1 MCGKEDKMT
10 GRIEKLKKMQRAEH
24 AAISVERLVLATEA
38 YQKYAGEPVW
48 VFRAHVLAY
57 VLDHKE
63 IVIREGELLLGSASE
78 KIRAGLI
85 FPEYNSSV
93 MWLKEQIPTMP
104 TRATDP
110 LSLSEEE
117 IAIAEKYLEYWDG
130 KSTEDIMEA
139 TMPRNI
145 LDAEKAGVFKSGG
158 RGLASA
164 AICMDYQRMLAHGLR
179 WHIEECERRISD
191 AYREPM
197 NMEKEQK
204 VLYWRAVIIALEAV
218 IRYANRCAKKAESL
232 AETEKEETRRAE
244 LLELARICRK
254 VPEYPPETFY
264 EAIQYH
270 WMLHVVMHIECNAH
284 STQSHRFDKNFYPLY
299 QKDLQEGRITREKAL
314 ELIEQLMLK
323 IDTLFYIGDNYYVK
337 ANSGLPTWQVMSICG
352 TDENGEDVSNE
363 LSEIILDAAY
373 EMRLSNPP
381 LALRYSPKTSRKVID
396 KAMRLVQ
403 AGTGN
408 PAFFS
413 DDVAMEIVRKKGAD
427 NKEAHDWS
435 THGCIEPHP
444 GCGHSD
450 GSPIGGYVSMPK
462 ILEVTLHNGVDPVTG
477 LTVGLKTGEPEDFH
491 NIEELTDAFEKQM
504 YHFIDLHTEAM
515 NATMSVQAYYLPCV
529 YSSIF
534 VDDCLEEGRTIQ
546 EGGSRHKYIN
556 FFLAG
561 CATLADSLA
570 AVDYAVFQEKKLT
583 LKELVQ
589 ICDADFK
596 DQEPLRQYL
605 INRAPKFGNDIASV
619 DRRIAEI
626 EKKGCEYAQKIPD
639 HRGGWF
645 SCGNMSQTH
654 NVALGSLVGATPD
667 GRKAF
672 TFFSD
677 NGSPMNGR
685 DVNGPTAAAN
695 SVAQM
700 PHTSNFGGTLYNIR
714 FDSHAVQGEKGRRIL
729 EGVML
734 NFCEN
739 GGYHIQANVVDDEI
753 LLAAQKDPENYR
765 DLVVRVSGYL
775 AYFTELDRTVQ
786 DSIIGRSIQLAG
798 E

>member
-1 MCGKEDKMT
+1 MT
-10 GRIEKLKKMQRAEH
+10 KRIEKLKKMQRAER
-24 AAISVERLVLATEA
+24 ASVSIERLVLATEA
-38 YQKYAGEPVW
+38 YKKYAGEPVW
-48 VFRAHVLAY
+48 IFRAHVLEY
-57 VLDHKE
+57 VLDRKA
-63 IVIREGELLLGSASE
+63 IMIREGELLMGSASE
-78 KIRAGLI
+78 KLRAGLI

-93 MWLKEQIPTMP
+93 LWMKEQLPTMP
-104 TRATDP
+104 TRPTDP
-110 LSLSEEE
+110 LDMTEEE
-117 IAIAEKYLEYWDG
+117 IRIAENYLNYWDN
-130 KSTEDIMEA
+130 KSTEDIMSA
-139 TMPRNI
+139 TMPQDI

-164 AICMDYQRMLAHGLR
+164 AICMDYKRMLAHGLR
-179 WHIEECERRISD
+179 WHVEECRRLIKE
-191 AYREPM
+191 AYRTPM
-197 NMEKEQK
+197 NIEKEQK

-218 IRYANRCAKKAESL
+218 IRFARRNADAAEKL
-232 AETEKEETRRAE
+232 AEKTSDAVRRNE
-244 LLELARICRK
+244 LMEMARICRK
-254 VPEYPPETFY
+254 VPESAPETFY
-264 EAIQYH
+264 EALQYH
-270 WMLHVVMHIECNAH
+270 WLLHVVMHIECNSH
-284 STQSHRFDKNFYPLY
+284 STQSHRFDVNFYPFY
-299 QKDLQEGRITREKAL
+299 KKDIEEGRITREQAL

-352 TDENGEDVSNE
+352 TDSQGRDVSNE
-363 LSEIILDAAY
+363 LSEIILDAGY

-381 LALRYSPKTSRKVID
+381 LAVRYSPVTSKKIID

-413 DDVAMEIVRKKGAD
+413 DDVAMEIVRQKGAD
-427 NKEAHDWS
+427 DAEAHDWS
-435 THGCIEPHP
+435 IHGCIEPHP

-450 GSPIGGYVSMPK
+450 GSPVGGYISMPK
-462 ILEVTLHNGVDPVTG
+462 ILEVTLHNGLDPLTG
-477 LTVGLKTGEPEDFH
+477 LEVGLRTGDPETFKTT
-491 NIEELTDAFEKQM
+491 EELVAAFEQQM
-504 YHFIDLHTEAM
+504 YHFIDLHTRAM
-515 NATMSVQAYYLPCV
+515 NATMSVQAQYLPCV
-529 YSSIF
+529 YSSVF
-534 VDDCLEEGRTIQ
+534 VDDCLKEGKTIQ

-561 CATLADSLA
+561 CSTLADSLA
-570 AVDYAVFQEKKLT
+570 AIDFAVFQEKKVS
-583 LKELVQ
+583 LKELVH
-589 ICDADFK
+589 ICDTDFA

-605 INRAPKFGNDIASV
+605 VNKAPKFGNDIESV

-626 EKKGCEYAQKIPD
+626 ERKGCEYAQKIPD

-677 NGSPMNGR
+677 NASPMNGR
-685 DVNGPTAAAN
+685 DIHGPTAAAN
-695 SVAQM
+695 SVMHM

-714 FDSHAVQGEKGRRIL
+714 FDSHAVEGEKGRKII
-729 EGVML
+729 EGVFT

-739 GGYHIQANVVDDEI
+739 GGYHIQANVVDDEV

-786 DSIIGRSIQLAG
+786 DSIIGRSVQLAG
-798 E
+798 H

>member
-1 MCGKEDKMT
+1 MT

-38 YQKYAGEPVW
+38 YKKYAGEPIW
-48 VFRAHVLAY
+48 VFRAHVLQY
-57 VLDHKE
+57 VLEHKQ

-78 KIRAGLI
+78 KLRAGLI
-85 FPEYNSSV
+85 FPEYNSST

-104 TRATDP
+104 TRPTDP
-110 LSLSEEE
+110 LQLSEAE
-117 IAIAEKYLEYWDG
+117 IQTALDYLDYWDG
-130 KSTEDIMEA
+130 KSTEDIMAEM
-139 TMPRNI
+139 MPQDIVN
-145 LDAEKAGVFKSGG
+145 AEKAGVFKSGG

-164 AICMDYQRMLAHGLR
+164 AICMDYERMLAHGLR
-179 WHIEECERRISD
+179 WHIEWCRQLIQE
-191 AYREPM
+191 AYETPM
-197 NMEKEQK
+197 TIEKERK
-204 VLYWRAVIIALEAV
+204 VLYWQGVCIALEAA
-218 IRYANRCAKKAESL
+218 IAYAKRNAQAAEDL
-232 AETEKEETRRAE
+232 AEKTDDEKRKKE
-244 LLELARICRK
+244 LLEMARICRQ

-264 EAIQYH
+264 EAIQYQ
-270 WMLHVVMHIECNAH
+270 WMLHVIMHIECNSH
-284 STQSHRFDKNFYPLY
+284 STQSHRFDLNFYPLY
-299 QKDLQEGRITREKAL
+299 QKDLAEGRIDRDGAL

-352 TDENGEDVSNE
+352 TDENGNDVSNE
-363 LSEIILDAAY
+363 LSEIILDAGY

-381 LALRYSPKTSRKVID
+381 LAVRYSPRTSEKVID

-408 PAFFS
+408 PAFFN
-413 DDVAMEIVRKKGAD
+413 DELAMQIVRRKGAN

-435 THGCIEPHP
+435 TLGCIEPHP

-462 ILEVTLHNGVDPVTG
+462 ILEVTLHNGTDPVTG
-477 LTVGLKTGEPEDFH
+477 LKVGPKTGEVSQFTSMEDVQK
-491 NIEELTDAFEKQM
+491 AFETQM
-504 YHFIDLHTEAM
+504 YHFIKLHTKAM
-515 NATMSVQAYYLPCV
+515 NATMSVQAQYLPCI

-534 VDDCLEEGRTIQ
+534 VDDCIQEGKTIQ

-561 CATLADSLA
+561 CGTLADSLA
-570 AVDYAVFQEKKLT
+570 AIQYAVFEQKKLS
-583 LKELVQ
+583 LPELVRA
-589 ICDADFK
+589 CDTDF
-596 DQEPLRQYL
+596 DGQEPLRQYL
-605 INRAPKFGNDIASV
+605 INKAPKFGNDIETV
-619 DRRIAEI
+619 DQRIAEI
-626 EKKGCEYAQKIPD
+626 EQKGCEFAQQIPD
-639 HRGGWF
+639 HRGGWY

-685 DVNGPTAAAN
+685 DTNGPTAAAN
-695 SVAQM
+695 SVAHM
-700 PHTSNFGGTLYNIR
+700 KHLSNYGGTLYNIR
-714 FDSHAVQGEKGRRIL
+714 FDSRAVQGEKGRKII
-729 EGVML
+729 EGVFTG
-734 NFCEN
+734 FCKN
-739 GGYHIQANVVDDEI
+739 GGYHIQANVVDNEV
-753 LLAAQKDPENYR
+753 LLAAQKNPENYR

-775 AYFTELDRTVQ
+775 AYFTELDRIVQ
-786 DSIIGRSIQLAG
+786 DSIIGRSIQLADN
-798 E
+798 